1 MQLTPTAPHPRW
13 RRTTTSLVTASVLAL
28 VAGPI
33 FVTASHAETP
43 PKISEISYAG
53 DDSSD
58 FVEISGDPGSDL
70 SGFVV
75 GSTTRGGDQSD
86 PSHIL
91 TLPQGT
97 QIPASGFYDVK
108 VSIANSVN
116 SGAQADGKYG
126 SAVFVV
132 DAAGKLADF
141 EEIGGIVGGKGLTA
155 GTGKNLPTAVQKAQA
170 TPTGATAPA
179 GQSIQRFND
188 RWIAAAPTPEAPTA
202 DPGKT
207 TPDPTSPASPSDSS
221 SPSTPPTDPDTTP
234 QKETAIADI
243 QGDTDQSPVVNTTQ
257 TTRGVVTAA
266 YPDGGLKGYY
276 IQTPGADGKNDPT
289 PGRSDGLFVYS
300 PDTVGAV
307 AVGDYVEVTGNVTEY
322 YGQTQITVNQGQ
334 EKKLTEK
341 VEPIQPVTAA
351 LPEDA
356 AGREALEGM
365 LLQPTGPITVT
376 DNYDTN
382 RYGEVG
388 LTNGNTALPQSTDVA
403 LPGPD
408 ANAIEQENA
417 AKEFLLDDGASV
429 DYTRGASNTPV
440 PYLSTTDPV
449 RAGESVTFSKP
460 VVLGYGFDAWRLQPT
475 SWLTGAKPE
484 DSPAAFTNNR
494 QATPQKVGGDVSVAS
509 FNVLNYFP
517 TTGDQLTGCKFYTDR
532 EKNPITVSGGC
543 DARGAANAENFQRQE
558 QKIVGAINTLDT
570 SVLSLEEIENS
581 ARFGKNRDD
590 ALHHLVD
597 QLNKAAGTE
606 KWKAV
611 DSPAKLPGNE
621 DVIRTAF
628 IYQPAKVNPVGD
640 STILLDDPAFDNARR
655 PLAQSFQPTAPGSK
669 KFLAVVNHFK
679 SKGSGTGAGN
689 ADAHDGQGASNG
701 SRKAQAQAL
710 TTFATQQ
717 KKIAGTENVV
727 LLGDFNSY
735 TQEDPM
741 QILYK
746 AGFKD
751 IGSTK
756 TNKHTYLFGGRVG
769 SIDHVLASGPMFDQ
783 VKGADVWNI
792 NSVESVGLE
801 YSRFNNNVTNLY
813 APGPYRSSD
822 HDPLLV
828 GFQTSATTGSSTDT
842 PPDSDSDSGDAGNG
856 DGGTTPDNGDGG
868 NQPDHGD
875 GDKQPANGDGGNQ
888 PGKNDGG
895 TQPDNGNA
903 HGGAQPGSGSGNGHQ
918 GSSSGT
924 GATGQ
929 GNGSGSTGQSPAG
942 RGANS
947 TWVSSGTNGGL
958 YDDPEASGSSG
969 QLASTGFTTTT
980 IVIGVVLLLAGLAA
994 LYLARRRR
1002 VAEDHGNTTR

>member
-1 MQLTPTAPHPRW
+1 MRFTPTARLPRW
-13 RRTTTSLVTASVLAL
+13 RRSTTSLVTASVLAL
-28 VAGPI
+28 VAAPI

-86 PSHIL
+86 PTHIL

-97 QIPASGFYDVK
+97 QMPPSGFYDAK
-108 VSIANSVN
+108 VPIANSVDE
-116 SGAQADGKYG
+116 GKKADGKYG
-126 SAVFVV
+126 SAVFVA

-141 EEIGGIVGGKGLTA
+141 EEIGEIVGGRGVTA
-155 GTGKNLPTAVQKAQA
+155 GTAQSLPAAVQNVQA

-179 GQSIQRFND
+179 GQSIQHFND
-188 RWIAAAPTPEAPTA
+188 RWVAAAPTPEAPTA
-202 DPGKT
+202 DPATPATDPT
-207 TPDPTSPASPSDSS
+207 TPPVDPGS
-221 SPSTPPTDPDTTP
+221 TP

-266 YPDGGLKGYY
+266 YPAGGLKGYY
-276 IQTPGADGKNDPT
+276 IQTPGTGGGNDPT

-307 AVGDYVEVTGNVTEY
+307 AVGDYVEVTGSVAEY

-334 EKKLTEK
+334 ETKLPDK
-341 VEPIQPVTAA
+341 VDPIQPVTAA

-356 AGREALEGM
+356 PGREPLEGM
-365 LLQPTGPITVT
+365 LLQPTGSITIT

-382 RYGEVG
+382 KYGEIG
-388 LTNGNTALPQSTDVA
+388 LTNGDTALPQSTDVA
-403 LPGPD
+403 APGAD
-408 ANAIEQENA
+408 ANAIEQANA
-417 AKEFLLDDGASV
+417 AKEFVLDDGATV
-429 DYTRGASNTPV
+429 DYTGGASGTPV

-449 RAGESVTFSKP
+449 RAGESVAFSKP
-460 VVLGYGFDAWRLQPT
+460 VVLGYGFNAWRLQPAT
-475 SWLTGAKPE
+475 WLTGAKPE
-484 DSPAAFTNNR
+484 DSPAAFANNR
-494 QATPQKVGGDVSVAS
+494 EATPQKVGGDVSVAS

-517 TTGDQLTGCKFYTDR
+517 TTGDQLNGCKYYMDR
-532 EKNPITVSGGC
+532 QKNPITVSGGC
-543 DARGAANAENFQRQE
+543 GARGAANAENFQRQE

-581 ARFGKNRDD
+581 ARFGENRDE

-597 QLNKAAGTE
+597 QLNDAAGSP

-611 DSPAKLPGNE
+611 DSPAKLPGSE

-640 STILLDDPAFDNARR
+640 STILLEDPAFDNARR
-655 PLAQSFQPTAPGSK
+655 PLAQSFQPTTPGSK

-679 SKGSGTGAGN
+679 SKGSGTGADN

-701 SRKAQAQAL
+701 SRKAQAKAL
-710 TTFATQQ
+710 TTFAAEQE
-717 KKIAGTENVV
+717 KNAGTDNVV
-727 LLGDFNSY
+727 VLGDFNSY

-741 QILYK
+741 QILYS
-746 AGFKD
+746 AGFHD
-751 IGSTK
+751 IGSAK

-769 SIDHVLASGPMFDQ
+769 SIDHVLASGPMFEQ
-783 VKGADVWNI
+783 VTGADVWNI

-801 YSRFNNNVTNLY
+801 YSRFNNNVTDLY

-828 GFQTSATTGSSTDT
+828 GFQTSATKGSSTGT
-842 PPDSDSDSGDAGNG
+842 PPDSDPGSGDAGKGGNGTQPGNGNG
-856 DGGTTPDNGDGG
+856 DT
-868 NQPDHGD
+868 
-875 GDKQPANGDGGNQ
+875 Q
-888 PGKNDGG
+888 PGKSDGG

-903 HGGAQPGSGSGNGHQ
+903 DGSTQPGSGSGNGHQ
-918 GSSSGT
+918 GSSSGSGAT
-924 GATGQ
+924 GQGSTGQ
-929 GNGSGSTGQSPAG
+929 GNGSVGTSNGSGPTGQSPAG
-942 RGANS
+942 RGAS
-947 TWVSSGTNGGL
+947 SSWVSSGTNGGL

-980 IVIGVVLLLAGLAA
+980 IVIGVVLLLAGLTV

-1002 VAEDHGNTTR
+1002 VAEDNGNTTR